1 MSEAIGWI
9 ATVVTTGS
17 YFTRRQALLR
27 RIQAGA
33 AALWLVYGAFIHS
46 MPVVTANVI
55 VGGVALWSSFHTSVP
70 QPAPAPAATEE
81 KRTPAREAA

>member
-1 MSEAIGWI
+1 MSEAIGWV
-9 ATVVTTGS
+9 ATVVTAGS

-55 VGGVALWSSFHTSVP
+55 VGGVALWSSFHTGAPNAARAPVGAP
-70 QPAPAPAATEE
+70 EPATGDD
-81 KRTPAREAA
+81 